1 MLEIKGLDSG
11 YAGVRILQ
19 DVSLTVGASEMVAVL
34 GSNGVGKSTLMK
46 TISGL
51 LRSTAGSVLFEGQ
64 EISRAAP
71 EEIVEA
77 GLALVP
83 EGRRLF
89 NSMSVL
95 DNLLIG
101 NTARHAHSRRK
112 ELLDKVFALFPVL
125 ASRQLQ
131 AAGTLSGG
139 EQQMVAI
146 GRALM
151 AAPKL
156 LMLDE
161 PSLGLAP
168 ALTHQVFAALSA
180 LNKEPLAIL
189 VVEQN
194 VSLALA
200 TCERGYVIED
210 GSVTISDTAE
220 ALRKDDGI
228 RKAYLGM

>member
-11 YAGVRILQ
+11 YGDVGILHNISLS
-19 DVSLTVGASEMVAVL
+19 VSDTEMVAVL

-51 LRSTAGSVLFEGQ
+51 LRCTAGSVTLAGKD
-64 EISRAAP
+64 ITGLPP
-71 EEIVEA
+71 EQIVEA
-77 GLALVP
+77 GLVQVP
-83 EGRRLF
+83 EGRHLF
-89 NSMSVL
+89 NGMSVL
-95 DNLLIG
+95 ENLLIG
-101 NTARHAHSRRK
+101 NTAKHARPRQK
-112 ELLDKVFALFPVL
+112 ELMEHIFELFPVL
-125 ASRQLQ
+125 AERQAQ

-168 ALTHQVFAALSA
+168 ALTHQVFAALRE
-180 LNKEPLAIL
+180 LNKQPLAIL

-200 TCERGYVIED
+200 TCDRGYVIED
-210 GSVTISDTAE
+210 GEITLSDDAA
-220 ALRKDDGI
+220 ALRQDDRV